1 MKGISR
7 RARACAVAAIT
18 GATVMAGA
26 GVAQAQA
33 PASVGEGVP
42 TGQGSVQLFNYGG
55 FIGSGSGVTGG
66 SSGGTQTAAQLG
78 INIANAADGSSCAT
92 ATSQECRNNRLD
104 GLFGFLAGKGVTN
117 VELFGHAGFPANN
130 DTAGLAAD
138 PALLDKNTLHCAGWH
153 GDMSEAAWDARV
165 AAAKTLGCDS
175 IGSGG
180 VPNPGIGSYDN
191 TLRTIEALNR
201 LGKKSIEGGVGPV
214 YFHNHQGE
222 FRSRYVDNGVR
233 KTAWQIVM
241 ERMDTRYA
249 FAEIDAGWSSD
260 AYDDRTGTITAGLI
274 NQFPNSVKM
283 LHIKDVRNVAPATPP
298 ASGDPLDGTSNAS
311 PVALGSSIGEIDYG
325 P

>member
-1 MKGISR
+1 M
-7 RARACAVAAIT
+7 
-18 GATVMAGA
+18 
-26 GVAQAQA
+26 
-33 PASVGEGVP
+33 
-42 TGQGSVQLFNYGG
+42 FNYGG

-92 ATSQECRNNRLD
+92 ATSQECRNSRLD
-104 GLFGFLAGKGVTN
+104 GLLGFLAGKGITN
-117 VELFGHAGFPANN
+117 VELFGWAGFPANS
-130 DTAGLAAD
+130 DTAGVNTLRG
-138 PALLDKNTLHCAGWH
+138 LLDKNGIHCAGWH
-153 GDMSEAAWDARV
+153 GDMTESAWTARV
-165 AAAKTLGCDS
+165 AVAKTLGCDS

-180 VPNPGIGSYDN
+180 FPSPGIGTYDN

-201 LGKKSIEGGVGPV
+201 LGKAAIEGGVGPV

-249 FAEIDAGWSSD
+249 FAEIDAGWASD
-260 AYDDRTGTITAGLI
+260 AYDDATGTKVAGLI

-298 ASGDPLDGTSNAS
+298 ASGDPLDGTVQRVPGRVRHGRDRLPADLRRRRRTAS
-311 PVALGSSIGEIDYG
+311 STTTRSTTVARSTTRRSR
-325 P
+325 